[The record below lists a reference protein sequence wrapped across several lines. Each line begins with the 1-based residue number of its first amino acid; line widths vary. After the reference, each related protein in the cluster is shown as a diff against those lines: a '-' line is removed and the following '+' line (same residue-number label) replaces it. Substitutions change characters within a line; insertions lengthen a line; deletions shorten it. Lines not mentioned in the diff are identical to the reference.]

1 VRLTHAIDASFGLP
15 PSPSREA
22 LRWMWTL
29 TSTDLQRD
37 TRIIHKHEVVAGFGQ
52 AMWLEEQGGP
62 LDLFIFVDPDHRTN
76 GIGTSLLFW
85 GERLARELGAEGVRA
100 EVPEGDMAGH
110 ELLRSRG
117 YAQVRSAFTMSKTL
131 GDGEDVPPPPDGVRI
146 RRFVDGDERVLYEV
160 HEASFADQ
168 WNFRPSTFDAFDEGL
183 HADNWDPS
191 LVFLA
196 EAGGGVVGHLVS
208 VLDENEG
215 FVGMLGVIE
224 PWRGRGIAT
233 ALLHRAFA
241 EISTRDRTE
250 VKLGV
255 DALNPHGAVALYESV
270 GMTVERRLDIFECGT
285 LVSAA
290 HSEVRAALMQSG
302 DDLRTFG

>member
-1 VRLTHAIDASFGLP
+1 VIVGLTHAVDASLGLP
-15 PSPSREA
+15 PSPSRES
-22 LRWMWTL
+22 LQWIWNL

-37 TRIIHKHEVVAGFGQ
+37 TRIIDKDGVVAGFGQ
-52 AMWLEEQGGP
+52 AVWRKEEGGP
-62 LDLFIFVDPDHRTN
+62 LDLFIFVDLNHRRN
-76 GIGTSLLFW
+76 GIGTSLLSW

-117 YAQVRSAFTMSKTL
+117 FAQVRSGFTMSKRL
-131 GDGEDVPPPPDGVRI
+131 GDGEDVPPPPDGVMI
-146 RRFVDGDERVLYEV
+146 RRFVDGDERALYEV
-160 HEASFADQ
+160 HEGSFADH
-168 WNFRPSTFDAFDEGL
+168 WGFRPSTFEAFVESV

-196 EAGGGVVGHLVS
+196 EAGDGVVGHLVS

-215 FVGMLGVIE
+215 FVGMLGVIQ

-270 GMTVERRLDIFECGT
+270 GMTVERQLDIFESGT
-285 LVSAA
+285 LDSAA
-290 HSEVRAALMQSG
+290 HSEA
-302 DDLRTFG
+302 

>member
-1 VRLTHAIDASFGLP
+1 
-15 PSPSREA
+15 
-22 LRWMWTL
+22 MWTL

-37 TRIIHKHEVVAGFGQ
+37 TRIIDKGEVVAGFGQ
-52 AMWLEEQGGP
+52 AMWREEQAGA
-62 LDLFIFVDPDHRTN
+62 LDLFIFVEPDHRTN
-76 GIGTSLLFW
+76 GIGTSLLSW

-100 EVPEGDMAGH
+100 EGPADDTAGH
-110 ELLRSRG
+110 ALLRSRG
-117 YAQVRSAFTMSKTL
+117 FAQVRSAFTMSKTL
-131 GDGEDVPPPPDGVRI
+131 GGAEDVPPPPDGVMI
-146 RRFVDGDERVLYEV
+146 RRFDDGDDRALYEV
-160 HEASFADQ
+160 HEASFADS
-168 WNFRPSTFDAFDEGL
+168 WGFRPSTFDAFDESL

-208 VLDENEG
+208 FLDDNEG
-215 FVGMLGVIE
+215 FVGMLGVIK

-270 GMTVERRLDIFECGT
+270 GMTVERRLDIFELGT
-285 LVSAA
+285 PESAA
-290 HSEVRAALMQSG
+290 R
-302 DDLRTFG
+302 

>member
-1 VRLTHAIDASFGLP
+1 
-15 PSPSREA
+15 
-22 LRWMWTL
+22 MWTL

-62 LDLFIFVDPDHRTN
+62 LALFIFVDPDHRTN

-196 EAGGGVVGHLVS
+196 EAGSGVVGHLVS

>member
-15 PSPSREA
+15 PGPSREA
-22 LRWMWTL
+22 LQWIWNL
-29 TSTDLQRD
+29 TSTDLKRD
-37 TRIIHKHEVVAGFGQ
+37 TRIIDEDQVVAGFGQ
-52 AMWLEEQGGP
+52 AVWREEQGGP
-62 LDLFIFVDPDHRTN
+62 LDLFIFVDPDHRTK
-76 GIGTSLLFW
+76 GIGTLLLSW

-100 EVPEGDMAGH
+100 EVPEGDLAGH
-110 ELLRSRG
+110 ELLHSRG
-117 YAQVRSAFTMSKTL
+117 FVQVRSGFTMSKTL
-131 GDGEDVPPPPDGVRI
+131 ADGEEVPPPPDGVRI
-146 RRFVDGDERVLYEV
+146 RRSVDGDERALYEV
-160 HEASFADQ
+160 HEASFADH
-168 WNFRPSTFDAFDEGL
+168 WGFRPSTFDAFNDSL

-208 VLDENEG
+208 VLDEDAG
-215 FVGMLGVIE
+215 FVAMLGVIK

-270 GMTVERRLDIFECGT
+270 GMTVERRMDIFERGT
-285 LVSAA
+285 DSAA
-290 HSEVRAALMQSG
+290 SLEG
-302 DDLRTFG
+302 